1 MKFENLRGRPGFL
14 AVWACLV
21 LFLAGSTFYMADFH
35 GSHSNRSR
43 SGPDNV
49 IMQLAEAAPDSG
61 ADNVDLLSRVIM
73 GEATGEPYDG
83 KVAIGA
89 VMLNRMQASS
99 FPHTL
104 AGVIFQPDAFES
116 VSNGLI
122 WSDQPSSDDVRA
134 AIAALSG
141 WDPSHGALY
150 FWNPSKP
157 VSPWIWTR
165 QIVTQIGHQVF
176 GK

>member
-1 MKFENLRGRPGFL
+1 MQRYGSRTRTRLMAGL
-14 AVWACLV
+14 VCLV
-21 LFLAGSTFYMADFH
+21 LMLAGTAFY
-35 GSHSNRSR
+35 RSLLPVAHDR
-43 SGPDNV
+43 PPAPPDRAPV
-49 IMQLAEAAPDSG
+49 QSAEAAPDPD
-61 ADNVDLLSRVIM
+61 DNLSLLSRVIM
-73 GEATGEPYDG
+73 GEATGEPFEG

-89 VMLNRMQASS
+89 VMLNRAHSSS

-122 WSDQPSSDDVRA
+122 WSRQPSADDVTA
-134 AIAALSG
+134 AVSALGG

-165 QIVTQIGHQVF
+165 QIITQIGNQVF
-176 GK
+176 AR